1 MPPLISA
8 IIPTFN
14 RADLL
19 VQAVASLVH
28 QSLPPDQYEI
38 IVVDNKSTDQTR
50 AAVSRQFGR
59 VPNLRYVFEPEQ
71 GVSAARNTGWQMASA
86 DYLAFLDDDA
96 IASPDWLAQH
106 LCAFRSTP
114 TTPGCVGGRI
124 EPVWQSPRPPWLPDD
139 LLWCYSILDHAAE
152 PTALC
157 GPVFPPAANVAFLR
171 TALQRVG
178 GFTLNVGRTGGKL
191 VSGEET
197 LAIRQMLRLGFTC
210 LYWPQASVRHLVPSE
225 RLTIDWVT
233 RRMYW
238 EGVSCALSRRVL
250 EPMSRSRRVRLAARA
265 LWRIAQ
271 SPDHRR
277 ALFASRRACRNVT
290 SRVEAWGCLGEA
302 AGMLGFAG

>member
-19 VQAVASLVH
+19 VQAVASLVN
-28 QSLPPDQYEI
+28 QSLPPEQYEI

-50 AAVSRQFGR
+50 AEVVRRFGKM
-59 VPNLRYVFEPEQ
+59 PNLHYIFEPEP
-71 GVSAARNTGWQMASA
+71 GVSSARNAGWQAASA

-96 IASPDWLAQH
+96 VAGHDWLEQYVR
-106 LCAFRSTP
+106 AFQSTP
-114 TTPGCVGGRI
+114 TPPGCVGGRI
-124 EPVWQSPRPPWLPDD
+124 DPVWQAPRPAWLPDD
-139 LLWCYSILDHAAE
+139 LLWCYSILDHAQE

-157 GPVFPPAANVAFLR
+157 GPVFPPAANVAFQR
-171 TALQRVG
+171 AALQRVG
-178 GFTLNVGRTGGKL
+178 GFTLNVGRNGGKL
-191 VSGEET
+191 ISGEET

-210 LYWPQASVRHLVPSE
+210 LYWPQASVQHLVPAQ
-225 RLTIDWVT
+225 RLTIDWLT

-250 EPMSRSRRVRLAARA
+250 EPISWRQRMRLAARA

-271 SPDHRR
+271 SPNHRR
-277 ALFASRRACRNVT
+277 ALLSRRRACHDITPRA
-290 SRVEAWGCLGEA
+290 EAWGCLGEA
-302 AGMLGFAG
+302 AGMIGLAD